1 MEWRVRA
8 MHDLPDD
15 QAELDAKAKELED
28 IAIAEGG
35 QYDGWERATQ
45 AEKQVLN

>member
-15 QAELDAKAKELED
+15 QAAELDAKAKELED

-35 QYDGWERATQ
+35 STMVGSGKLRP
-45 AEKQVLN
+45 KSRC